1 MAKQKKIR
9 DTPLKGKP
17 VTIILLAFAGIGL
30 ISFLLGVFGAHPQ
43 RAWQAYLINFLLWSA
58 IAQGGL
64 LFSAVMHV
72 TKARWG
78 HPLTVL
84 SESFAAFFP
93 VSFVLFLLLF
103 LGSGHIFPWL
113 HHDLHGRQGWLN
125 LPLLFSRDFVALCV
139 LYGLGFAYL
148 YYAMWLRKDD
158 APPKGRLGSLL
169 LERWARRQKDAQW
182 CRDRMSLFAVLY
194 IVAYALVLTLLALD
208 LVMSMEPYWVSTLF
222 GAYYFIKAFYIGLG
236 ALIILASIQSI
247 RLGDRSGLSS
257 TQFHDLGKLFFAFCL
272 LWGDFFY
279 CQLIV
284 IWYGNISE
292 ETGFIIQR
300 VMVLPWRDL
309 AWTVFALGF
318 LIPFLILLNRGIK
331 TRPVPMIILCSMV
344 LIGIWLENLL
354 LLGPALNRGL
364 TSLPIGFRD
373 GLISL
378 GFLGLMAAALTCF
391 FTIFPQSRVAETTGG
406 NA

>member
-1 MAKQKKIR
+1 MATNKGIR
-9 DTPLKGKP
+9 NIPLTGKP
-17 VTIILLAFAGIGL
+17 TTIILLVFAGIGL
-30 ISFLLGVFGAHPQ
+30 VSFLLGVFGAHPQ
-43 RAWQAYLINFLLWSA
+43 RAWQAYLINFLLWSS

-78 HPLTVL
+78 YPLTVL

-103 LGSGHIFPWL
+103 LGSDHLFPWL
-113 HHDLHGRQGWLN
+113 HHDLPGNGGWLN
-125 LPLLFSRDFVALCV
+125 LSLLFSRDFVALCI

-148 YYAMWLRKDD
+148 YYALWLRKDA
-158 APPKGRLGSLL
+158 APPKGRLGNLL
-169 LERWARRQKDAQW
+169 LEHWAGSQKDAQW
-182 CRDRMSLFAVLY
+182 CRNRMSLFGVLY
-194 IVAYALVLTLLALD
+194 IVAYALVLTLMALD
-208 LVMSMEPYWVSTLF
+208 LVISMEPYWVSTLF
-222 GAYYFIKAFYIGLG
+222 GPYFFVKAFYLGLG

-247 RLGDRSGLSS
+247 RLGESSGLSS

-300 VMVLPWRDL
+300 VMLLPWKDL
-309 AWTVFALGF
+309 AWTVFALAF
-318 LIPFLILLNRGIK
+318 LIPFLVLLNRRIK
-331 TRPVPMIILCSMV
+331 TRPVPMIILCSIV

-354 LLGPALNRGL
+354 ILGPALNPSL
-364 TSLPIGFRD
+364 NSLPIGLRD

-378 GFLGLMAAALTCF
+378 GFLGLMAAALTGF
-391 FTIFPQSRVAETTGG
+391 FTFFPQSGAAGATGE